1 MRKNFVLF
9 LMLIFC
15 ANLFSAVPTGLNNVI
30 VPVKILQPNPVAPSY
45 SGKVTYELTVGDND
59 SLNIALAIVADASTP
74 NAPACNVTKAEGDA
88 GLFPMITGKN
98 GKREIFFECQCAAQ
112 PAATDKYVAVITIT
126 ADQSFFEKEARR
138 YVAGLTNAEKVDF
151 LHGTGQY
158 TTPDVATATFGT
170 LMGFHMADGP
180 HALRNGDAT
189 QFPTS
194 AATANAWDTSL
205 AFRIGKAIA
214 EETQSRNFNVSCG
227 PMLNLA
233 RDPTGGRNFETYG
246 EDPYLQG
253 KLSSADVRGIQ
264 SVHVISTPNHYV
276 CNDRENQ
283 RNIYS
288 SDIDDTTLRQ
298 IYAYP
303 FEMTIREGAAWG
315 IMTAYNKVND
325 VYNSENK
332 VLLTTILKNEWGFR
346 GIEMSD
352 WGGTHS
358 TVLAANAGH
367 DIEMDA
373 ATYFGSPL
381 LAAVTDGSVSQDVLD
396 DKVLRVFRTKLWTN
410 AVTSFP
416 AFPNTVSNADHQTI
430 AKLAGRESLVL
441 VKNDFVNGKPILPL
455 DTGSITTLA
464 VLGNPLWVT
473 EARLAINGSGP
484 AISAVNPLQGLKKK
498 IGAAKV
504 INGNTSSWDA
514 ADQVVVIV
522 GQDGE
527 AENSDRPTYELP
539 VLNNG
544 TLDQN
549 ALVKQVKAAGKNPI
563 VVYTGG
569 SASTR
574 DAWFDSAAAIL
585 IAFYPGQDQGNA
597 IADVLF
603 GDYNPAG
610 KISVSFPDKVE
621 DLPSFDFVNS
631 THIIYEKANEGR
643 GYPCYLKNGKT
654 PLIPFGY
661 GMSYTTFTYS
671 NLVCPA
677 TAYIGQKLKVSITI
691 TNTGARDGDE
701 IPQLYIKQTDLSA
714 AAYRPPLQ
722 LRGFTRVTIPKGAS
736 RTVDFML
743 SEWDFSH
750 WVTTDAANHTGSWV
764 VDPNSHY
771 DISVGKYCTD
781 PDMKKTSITLMPGT

>member
-1 MRKNFVLF
+1 MRKKHISLF
-9 LMLIFC
+9 MLILC
-15 ANLFSAVPTGLNNVI
+15 VTLFASVPTGLTNVI
-30 VPVKILQPNPVAPSY
+30 VPVKILQSTLAELSY
-45 SGKVTYELTVGDND
+45 SGMVTYELTVGDND
-59 SLNIALAIVADASTP
+59 SLVISLTIVPDASTP
-74 NAPACNVTKAEGDA
+74 YAPACTVTKAVGDV
-88 GLFPMITGKN
+88 GIFPMITGKN
-98 GKREIFFECQCAAQ
+98 GKREIFFECQFKEL
-112 PAATDKYVAVITIT
+112 PGGTDKYVAKVTIN
-126 ADQSFFEKEARR
+126 ADQSFIEKEARR
-138 YVAGLTNAEKVDF
+138 YVAGMSNSEKVDF
-151 LHGTGQY
+151 LHGTGSY
-158 TTPDVATATFGT
+158 TTPDVATAAFGT
-170 LMGFHMADGP
+170 IMGFHMADGP

-194 AATANAWDTSL
+194 AASANAWDTAL
-205 AFRIGKAIA
+205 AFKIGKAIA
-214 EETQSRNFNVSCG
+214 EETQSRNFNVSLG
-227 PMLNLA
+227 PMLNIV
-233 RDPTGGRNFETYG
+233 RDPTGGRDFETYG

-253 KLSSADVRGIQ
+253 KLSSADARGIQ
-264 SVHVISTPNHYV
+264 SVNVISTPKHYV
-276 CNDRENQ
+276 CNNRENQ
-283 RNIYS
+283 RNDYS

-373 ATYFGSPL
+373 ATYFGAPL
-381 LAAVTDGSVSQDVLD
+381 LAAVTNGSVTQDVLD
-396 DKVLRVFRTKLWTN
+396 DKVLRVFRTKLWTK

-416 AFPNTVSNADHQTI
+416 VYPNTVNNADHQNI
-430 AKLAGRESLVL
+430 AKLAARESLVL
-441 VKNDFVNGKPILPL
+441 VKNDLVNGKPLLPL
-455 DTGSITTLA
+455 DTGRITTIA
-464 VLGNPLWVT
+464 VVGYPDFFNV
-473 EARLAINGSGP
+473 ARLGINASESGTTF
-484 AISAVNPLQGLKKK
+484 SVSLLQGIKNKVGK
-498 IGAAKV
+498 AKV
-504 INGNTSSWDA
+504 LSAASGWAA
-514 ADQVVVIV
+514 ADQVIVVV

-527 AENSDRPTYELP
+527 TEGNDRLTYELP
-539 VLNNG
+539 LVKG
-544 TLDQN
+544 TFDQN
-549 ALVKQVKAAGKNPI
+549 GLVKQVKEAGKNPI

-574 DAWFDSAAAIL
+574 GAWYDSAAAIL

-603 GDYNPAG
+603 GDYNPGG
-610 KISVSFPDKVE
+610 KITVSFPDKVA
-621 DLPSFDFVNS
+621 DLPPFVFVNN

-661 GMSYTTFTYS
+661 GLSYTTFTYG
-671 NLVCPA
+671 NLACPEA
-677 TAYIGQKLKVSITI
+677 AYIGQKIKVSVTI
-691 TNTGARDGDE
+691 TNTGDLDGDE
-701 IPQLYIKQTDLSA
+701 IPQLYIKQTDASA
-714 AAYRPPLQ
+714 AAYRPLLQ

-743 SEWDFSH
+743 NEWDFSH
-750 WVTTDAANHTGSWV
+750 WVTTNTTDHTGSWV

-771 DISVGKYCTD
+771 EISVGKYCTD
-781 PDMKKTSITLMPGT
+781 PDMKKAEITLMPGS